1 MDGFG
6 DKGDYVM
13 KYYYIT
19 FNNGYRCDYIRWR
32 NLNNAISFIK
42 GIIPN
47 HITNVIKKSK
57 EQEIEVDAD
66 LVNVDVKDTE
76 VVIDYKITNVK
87 KYNLV
92 KKIQE
97 EVKIAG
103 KPYIPYSETI
113 ERELIGENLELY
125 EIGKLFDGKERVE
138 GIYKCIGYVKL
149 IQPEIRY
156 KGDED
161 KFTIGFDIYHKEVT
175 TINNEDTHML
185 YYKINTI
192 RINVSVFEE
201 IIECEDDEE

>member
-1 MDGFG
+1 
-6 DKGDYVM
+6 M
-13 KYYYIT
+13 KYYYISIDGYGY
-19 FNNGYRCDYIRWR
+19 NGKSVLKWR
-32 NLNNAISFIK
+32 NLNNAINFIK
-42 GIIPN
+42 GVIPR

-57 EQEIEVDAD
+57 EQEIEICAD

-87 KYNLV
+87 KYNLI

-97 EVKIAG
+97 EVKETG

-125 EIGKLFDGKERVE
+125 EIGKLFDHKKRVE
-138 GIYKCIGYVKL
+138 GIYECIGYVKL

-156 KGDED
+156 VGDED
-161 KFTIGFDIYHKEVT
+161 KFTIGFDVYHKEVT
-175 TINNEDTHML
+175 TIKNEEAYML

-192 RINVSVFEE
+192 RVNVSVFEE
-201 IIECEDDEE
+201 IIECEDDDDNNM